1 MTRYV
6 AGQNRLPR
14 ERIAKHLSERAP
26 IRPTA
31 MYINHRR
38 VPGESKYPSSES
50 YHELREIS
58 HLAVTLTL
66 N

>member
-26 IRPTA
+26 IRPAA
-31 MYINHRR
+31 MYINHR
-38 VPGESKYPSSES
+38 ESKYPSSES